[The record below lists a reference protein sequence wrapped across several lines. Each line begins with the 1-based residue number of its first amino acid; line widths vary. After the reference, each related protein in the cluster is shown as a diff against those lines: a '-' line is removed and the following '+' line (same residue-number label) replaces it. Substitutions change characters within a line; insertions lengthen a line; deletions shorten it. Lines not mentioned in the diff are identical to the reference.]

1 MLHRVSRVVFIGWV
15 GCAGVGAGW
24 SQSAA
29 APAGLTAEE
38 IVARMVAR
46 NLARQALLERYTSER
61 VYRVEYKGTGGEHRA
76 EIEVHAEYTAP
87 GTKRLTVV
95 SESGSKVICEKVLRR
110 LVASEEE
117 SSDKAN
123 RIQTMLSTA
132 NYFVTLEGEETVDGV
147 RAWVLG
153 VSPKVDNRFTYRGR
167 VWVSEEDY
175 GLVRVVGEPAK
186 NPSWW
191 INRAS
196 FETKYLRDEGFWLP
210 EKNVSVSHVRIGG
223 EARLT
228 IEYGAYRVV
237 VGSANGHAETA
248 LVAGQAA
255 AGSTAGR

>member
-15 GCAGVGAGW
+15 GFTSVAQG
-24 SQSAA
+24 QSAN
-29 APAGLTAEE
+29 APSVTAEE
-38 IVARMVAR
+38 VVARLVAR
-46 NLARQALLERYTSER
+46 NLERQSLLERYTSER
-61 VYRVEYKGTGGEHRA
+61 VYKVEYQGTGGEHRGA
-76 EIEVHAEYTAP
+76 IEVHAEYTAP

-95 SESGSKVICEKVLRR
+95 SESGSKVICDKVLRR

-123 RIQTMLSTA
+123 RMQTALSMA

-147 RAWVLG
+147 RAWVLR
-153 VSPKVDNRFTYRGR
+153 VSPRVDNRFTYRGR

-196 FETKYLRDEGFWLP
+196 FETRYVRDDGFWLP

-237 VGSANGHAETA
+237 ARSPNGHPETA
-248 LVAGQAA
+248 LLAGQA
-255 AGSTAGR
+255 GSSTAGK

>member
-1 MLHRVSRVVFIGWV
+1 MLHRVSRVVFLGWAGLV
-15 GCAGVGAGW
+15 GVGTGW

-29 APAGLTAEE
+29 AGLTAEE

-61 VYRVEYKGTGGEHRA
+61 VYKVEYKGTGGDHRA

-95 SESGSKVICEKVLRR
+95 SESGSKAMCERVLRR

-123 RIQTMLSTA
+123 RMQTALSTA

-147 RAWVLG
+147 RAWVLR
-153 VSPKVDNRFTYRGR
+153 VLPKVDNRFTYRGR
-167 VWVSEEDY
+167 VWVSEDDY
-175 GLVRVVGEPAK
+175 GLMRVVGEPAK

-196 FETKYLRDEGFWLP
+196 FETRYVRDEGFWLP

-228 IEYGAYRVV
+228 IEYGAYK
-237 VGSANGHAETA
+237 
-248 LVAGQAA
+248 LDAGEAQRADLQDQAA
-255 AGSTAGR
+255 PSGK

>member
-1 MLHRVSRVVFIGWV
+1 MLHRVSSVVLIGWV
-15 GCAGVGAGW
+15 GITSVAHGQTSD
-24 SQSAA
+24 SQNV
-29 APAGLTAEE
+29 TAEE
-38 IVARMVAR
+38 IVARMGAR
-46 NLARQALLERYTSER
+46 NLTRQALLERYTSER
-61 VYRVEYKGTGGEHRA
+61 VYKVEYKGTGEEHQGA
-76 EIEVHAEYTAP
+76 IEVHAEYTSP

-123 RIQTMLSTA
+123 RMQTALSTA
-132 NYFVTLEGEETVDGV
+132 NYFVALEGEETVDGV
-147 RAWVLG
+147 RAWVLR

-167 VWVSEEDY
+167 VWVSEDDY

-196 FETKYLRDEGFWLP
+196 FETKYVRDEGFWLP
-210 EKNVSVSHVRIGG
+210 EKNVSASHVRIGG

-228 IEYGAYRVV
+228 IEYGAYHVV
-237 VGSANGHAETA
+237 SGSATGHAETA
-248 LVAGQAA
+248 LLVGQAGSA
-255 AGSTAGR
+255 AGK

>member
-1 MLHRVSRVVFIGWV
+1 MLHRVSRVVLIGWV
-15 GCAGVGAGW
+15 GFITSVAQG
-24 SQSAA
+24 QSAG
-29 APAGLTAEE
+29 APSVTAEE

-46 NLARQALLERYTSER
+46 NLERQALLERYTSER
-61 VYRVEYKGTGGEHRA
+61 VYKVEYKGTGGDHRA
-76 EIEVHAEYTAP
+76 EVEVHAEYTAP

-95 SESGSKVICEKVLRR
+95 SESGSKVICDKVLRR

-123 RIQTMLSTA
+123 RIQTALSTT
-132 NYFVTLEGEETVDGV
+132 NYFVTLKGEETVDGV

-153 VSPKVDNRFTYRGR
+153 VSPKVDNPFTYRGR

-196 FETKYLRDEGFWLP
+196 FETKYVLDKGFWLP

-237 VGSANGHAETA
+237 ARSASGHAETA
-248 LVAGQAA
+248 LLAGQAG
-255 AGSTAGR
+255 GSTAGK